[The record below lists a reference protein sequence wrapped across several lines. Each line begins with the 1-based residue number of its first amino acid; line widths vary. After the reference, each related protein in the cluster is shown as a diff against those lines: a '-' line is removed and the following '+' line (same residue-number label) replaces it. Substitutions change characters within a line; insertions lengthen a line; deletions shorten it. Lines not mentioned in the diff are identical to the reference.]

1 MTRILSPW
9 RGVDDHAAVGV
20 LAELA
25 DTATGPVIDVRSLWY
40 GLVAGEIRITESFFS
55 LERFYFVFS
64 PTAPLRH
71 RPPQRHFR
79 LLEDVLTGSSQKA
92 AAIDGRVAFSTVASA
107 CKGCLAYMGLTTL
120 PSKIS
125 PLLNLLALR
134 ARNRELTVDPR
145 VRQIEHADG
154 QFSILSAP
162 RCDAPLACRLS
173 PAKYE
178 VTRLLVEGKT
188 HAEISAARGTSP
200 RTIANQLAS
209 AFADLGVSSRAGLVN
224 RLLVKMP

>member
-1 MTRILSPW
+1 M
-9 RGVDDHAAVGV
+9 
-20 LAELA
+20 
-25 DTATGPVIDVRSLWY
+25 
-40 GLVAGEIRITESFFS
+40 RITESFFS

-64 PTAPLRH
+64 PAARPLP

-79 LLEDVLTGSSQKA
+79 LLEDVLTGSAQKA
-92 AAIDGRVAFSTVASA
+92 AAIDSRVAFSTVASA

-125 PLLNLLALR
+125 PLLNLLALK
-134 ARNRELTVDPR
+134 ARDRQLTVDPR
-145 VRQIEHADG
+145 VRRIEHANG

-162 RCDAPLACRLS
+162 RCDAPLAYRLS

-178 VTRLLVEGKT
+178 VTRLLIEGKT
-188 HAEISAARGTSP
+188 HAEISAARGTSR

-209 AFADLGVSSRAGLVN
+209 TFADLGVSSRAGLVN
-224 RLLVKMP
+224 RLLVKTP